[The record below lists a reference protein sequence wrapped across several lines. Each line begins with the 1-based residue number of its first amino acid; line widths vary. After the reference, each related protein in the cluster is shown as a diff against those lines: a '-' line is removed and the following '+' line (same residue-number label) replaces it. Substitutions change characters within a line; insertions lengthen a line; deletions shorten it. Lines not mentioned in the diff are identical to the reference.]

1 LWFTETMIGYIRSIS
16 NMELYFVPLCWT
28 GTERPSGLFD
38 RATAWLFTHKVLLPG
53 LSVLE
58 RFVARRL
65 LLGASHQRLRVE
77 LRSVVQG

>member
-1 LWFTETMIGYIRSIS
+1 
-16 NMELYFVPLCWT
+16 
-28 GTERPSGLFD
+28 
-38 RATAWLFTHKVLLPG
+38 
-53 LSVLE
+53 VLE